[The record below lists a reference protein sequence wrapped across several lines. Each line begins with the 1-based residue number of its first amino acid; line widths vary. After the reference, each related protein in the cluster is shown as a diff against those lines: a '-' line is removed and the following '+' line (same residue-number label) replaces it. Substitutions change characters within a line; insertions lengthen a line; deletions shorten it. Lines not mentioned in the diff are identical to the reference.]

1 MKRKLVKFL
10 IIGLSLTLAI
20 TSWNTYRKYTNKQ
33 KNKVQA
39 TQNVDNMTELTEDE
53 IITKLN
59 KEYSLN
65 VLSGS
70 VRLRVSYDNQDNFDD
85 DVLGNIW
92 GKLKLRHYESTN
104 TYSFMFAYDLAE
116 LPVEI
121 KEGVPYITISNNR
134 LNLVK
139 FELVSTDVDI
149 RTGIW
154 GDIFSPTEVNQINE
168 RIKKIAKNDIQSNNE
183 LRSQA
188 MVNLQD
194 DIRELIGN
202 NVIFNI
208 NEFDVVERN
217 EFKIM
222 EVKE

>member
-39 TQNVDNMTELTEDE
+39 TQNVNNMTELTEDE

-59 KEYSLN
+59 KENSLN
-65 VLSGS
+65 VLSGEITLK
-70 VRLRVSYDNQDNFDD
+70 VTYDNQDNFDD

-104 TYSFMFAYDLAE
+104 TYSFMFAYNLNE
-116 LPVEI
+116 LPVAI
-121 KEGVPYITISNNR
+121 KEGVPYIDISNNR

-139 FELVSTDVDI
+139 FELVSTDVDSS
-149 RTGIW
+149 TGIFA
-154 GDIFSPTEVNQINE
+154 DIFSPNEINTLNE

-202 NVIFNI
+202 NVVFDI

-217 EFKIM
+217 EFKIV

>member
-10 IIGLSLTLAI
+10 IIGLSLTLMI

-39 TQNVDNMTELTEDE
+39 MQNVNNMTELTEDE

-59 KEYSLN
+59 KERSLN
-65 VLSGS
+65 VLSGEIT
-70 VRLRVSYDNQDNFDD
+70 LRVSYDNQNNFDD

-121 KEGVPYITISNNR
+121 KEGVPYIDISNNR

-139 FELVSTDVDI
+139 FELVSTDVDS
-149 RTGIW
+149 RTGMFAN
-154 GDIFSPTEVNQINE
+154 IFSPTEVNQINE

-202 NVIFNI
+202 NVVFNI

-217 EFKIM
+217 EFKVM
-222 EVKE
+222 EVK

>member
-10 IIGLSLTLAI
+10 IIGLSLTLMI
-20 TSWNTYRKYTNKQ
+20 TTWNTYKKYTNKQ

-39 TQNVDNMTELTEDE
+39 IQNVNNMTELAEDE

-59 KEYSLN
+59 KEHSLN

-70 VRLRVSYDNQDNFDD
+70 VTLRVSYDNQDNFDD

-104 TYSFMFAYDLAE
+104 TYSFMFAYNLNE
-116 LPVEI
+116 LPVAI
-121 KEGVPYITISNNR
+121 KEGVPYIDISNNR

-139 FELVSTDVDI
+139 FELVSIDVDSS
-149 RTGIW
+149 TGIFA
-154 GDIFSPTEVNQINE
+154 DIFSPNEINTLNE

-222 EVKE
+222 EVKK

>member
-39 TQNVDNMTELTEDE
+39 IQNVNNMTELTEDE

-59 KEYSLN
+59 KEHSLN

-70 VRLRVSYDNQDNFDD
+70 VTLKVTYDNQDNFDD
-85 DVLGNIW
+85 DVLGSIW

-121 KEGVPYITISNNR
+121 KEGVPYMDISNNR

-139 FELVSTDVDI
+139 FELVSTDVDS
-149 RTGIW
+149 RTGMFA
-154 GDIFSPTEVNQINE
+154 DIFTPQECNAINE

-183 LRSQA
+183 LRLQA

-202 NVIFNI
+202 NVVFNI

-222 EVKE
+222 EVK

>member
-10 IIGLSLTLAI
+10 IIGLSLTLMI

-39 TQNVDNMTELTEDE
+39 IQNVNNMTELTEDE

-59 KEYSLN
+59 KERSLN
-65 VLSGS
+65 VLSGEIT
-70 VRLRVSYDNQDNFDD
+70 LRVSYDNQNNFNDN
-85 DVLGNIW
+85 VLGNIW
-92 GKLKLRHYESTN
+92 SKLKLRHYESTN
-104 TYSFMFAYDLAE
+104 TYSFMFAYDLNE

-139 FELVSTDVDI
+139 FELVNTDVDS
-149 RTGIW
+149 RTGMFA
-154 GDIFSPTEVNQINE
+154 DIFTPQECNSINE

-183 LRSQA
+183 LRLQA

-194 DIRELIGN
+194 DIRELISN
-202 NVIFNI
+202 NVVFNI

-217 EFKIM
+217 EFKVM
-222 EVKE
+222 EVEE

>member
-1 MKRKLVKFL
+1 MKRKLVNGL
-10 IIGLSLTLAI
+10 IIALSLTLMMV
-20 TSWNTYRKYTNKQ
+20 TWNTYRGYKNKQ
-33 KNKVQA
+33 KNTVQA
-39 TQNVDNMTELTEDE
+39 IENINNMSELTEDE

-59 KEYSLN
+59 KEHSLN

-70 VRLRVSYDNQDNFDD
+70 ITLRVSYDNQDNFDD
-85 DVLGNIW
+85 DMLGNIW
-92 GKLKLRHYESTN
+92 GKLKLRHYTSIN
-104 TYSFMFAYDLAE
+104 TYSFMFAYDLNE

-134 LNLVK
+134 LNLIK
-139 FELVSTDVDI
+139 FELVSTDVDSK
-149 RTGIW
+149 TGIW
-154 GDIFSPTEVNQINE
+154 GDIFSPTEVNKINE

-202 NVIFNI
+202 NVVFNM

>member
-39 TQNVDNMTELTEDE
+39 IQNINNMTELTEDE
-53 IITKLN
+53 IIAKLN
-59 KEYSLN
+59 KEHSLN

-70 VRLRVSYDNQDNFDD
+70 VTLKVTYDNQQNFDD

-104 TYSFMFAYDLAE
+104 TYSFMFAYELAE
-116 LPVEI
+116 LPVTI
-121 KEGVPYITISNNR
+121 KEGVTYVDISNNR
-134 LNLVK
+134 LNLVN
-139 FELVSTDVDI
+139 FELVSTDVDSS
-149 RTGIW
+149 TGIFAN
-154 GDIFSPTEVNQINE
+154 IFSPTEVNQINE

-202 NVIFNI
+202 NVVFNM

>member
-10 IIGLSLTLAI
+10 IIGLSLTLMLI
-20 TSWNTYRKYTNKQ
+20 SWNTYRKYTNKQ

-39 TQNVDNMTELTEDE
+39 TQNVNNMTELTEDE

-59 KEYSLN
+59 KEHSLN
-65 VLSGS
+65 VLSGEITLK
-70 VRLRVSYDNQDNFDD
+70 VTYDNQDNFDD
-85 DVLGNIW
+85 NVLGNIW
-92 GKLKLRHYESTN
+92 SKLKLRHYESTN
-104 TYSFMFAYDLAE
+104 TYSFMFAYDLNE

-139 FELVSTDVDI
+139 FELVSTDVDS

-154 GDIFSPTEVNQINE
+154 SDIFSPTEVNQINE

-188 MVNLQD
+188 IVNLQD

-217 EFKIM
+217 EFKVM

>member
-10 IIGLSLTLAI
+10 IIGLSLTLMI

-33 KNKVQA
+33 NNKVQA
-39 TQNVDNMTELTEDE
+39 IQNINNMTELTEDE

-59 KEYSLN
+59 KEHSLN
-65 VLSGS
+65 VLSGEIT
-70 VRLRVSYDNQDNFDD
+70 LRVSYDNQNNFNDN
-85 DVLGNIW
+85 VLGNIW
-92 GKLKLRHYESTN
+92 SKLKLRHYESTN
-104 TYSFMFAYDLAE
+104 TYSFMFAYDLNE

-139 FELVSTDVDI
+139 FELVNTDVDS
-149 RTGIW
+149 RTGMFA
-154 GDIFSPTEVNQINE
+154 DIFTPQECNSINE

-183 LRSQA
+183 LRLQA

-194 DIRELIGN
+194 DIRELISN
-202 NVIFNI
+202 NVVFNI

-217 EFKIM
+217 EFKVM
-222 EVKE
+222 EVEE

>member
-1 MKRKLVKFL
+1 MKRKLVNGL
-10 IIGLSLTLAI
+10 IIALSLTLMMV
-20 TSWNTYRKYTNKQ
+20 TWNTYRGYKNKQ
-33 KNKVQA
+33 KNTVQA
-39 TQNVDNMTELTEDE
+39 IENINNMSELTEDE

-59 KEYSLN
+59 KEHSLN
-65 VLSGS
+65 VLSGEITLK
-70 VRLRVSYDNQDNFDD
+70 VTYDNQDNFDD

-92 GKLKLRHYESTN
+92 GKLKLRHYTSTN
-104 TYSFMFAYDLAE
+104 TYSFMFAYDLNE

-121 KEGVPYITISNNR
+121 KEGVPYIDISNNR
-134 LNLVK
+134 LTLVK
-139 FELVSTDVDI
+139 FELVSTDVDSK
-149 RTGIW
+149 TGMFA
-154 GDIFSPTEVNQINE
+154 DIFSPTEINALNE

>member
-10 IIGLSLTLAI
+10 IIGLSLTLMI
-20 TSWNTYRKYTNKQ
+20 TSWNTYREYTNKQ

-39 TQNVDNMTELTEDE
+39 IQNVNNMTELTEDE

-59 KEYSLN
+59 KEHSLN

-70 VRLRVSYDNQDNFDD
+70 VTLRVSYDNQDNFDD

-104 TYSFMFAYDLAE
+104 TYSFMFAYNLNE
-116 LPVEI
+116 LPVAI
-121 KEGVPYITISNNR
+121 KEGAPYIDISNNR

-139 FELVSTDVDI
+139 FELVSTDVDSS
-149 RTGIW
+149 TGIFAN
-154 GDIFSPTEVNQINE
+154 IFSPTEVNQINE

-194 DIRELIGN
+194 DIRALIDN
-202 NVIFNI
+202 NVVFNI

>member
-1 MKRKLVKFL
+1 
-10 IIGLSLTLAI
+10 
-20 TSWNTYRKYTNKQ
+20 
-33 KNKVQA
+33 
-39 TQNVDNMTELTEDE
+39 MTELAEDE

-59 KEYSLN
+59 KEHSLN

-70 VRLRVSYDNQDNFDD
+70 VTLRVSYDNQDNFDD

-104 TYSFMFAYDLAE
+104 TYSFMFAYNLNE
-116 LPVEI
+116 LPVAI
-121 KEGVPYITISNNR
+121 KEGVPYIDISNNR

-139 FELVSTDVDI
+139 FELVSIDVDSS
-149 RTGIW
+149 TGIFA
-154 GDIFSPTEVNQINE
+154 DIFSPNEINTLNE

-222 EVKE
+222 EVKK